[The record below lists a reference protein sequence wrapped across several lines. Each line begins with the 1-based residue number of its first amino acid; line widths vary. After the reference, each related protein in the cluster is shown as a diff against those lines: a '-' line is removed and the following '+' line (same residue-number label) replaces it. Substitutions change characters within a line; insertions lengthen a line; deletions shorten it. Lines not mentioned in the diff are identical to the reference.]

1 MKFRNRFFG
10 GGTLLAML
18 VLALPV
24 GTQAQRATP
33 PAATA
38 TDPRVE
44 AVAAHIDR
52 VYDDVDWQLGVIV
65 GIVDGDTADIRI
77 GKRRL
82 ERLRLTEIDAPERGA
97 PWSRRSTQA
106 LSDLIFNEQV
116 LVAITDWDRDG
127 RAVARIFVWSED
139 GDELIDVSE
148 AMIEQGAAWY
158 FDRFGRD
165 RKLLLAESGAR
176 KARAGVWSLPERQ
189 QIPPWQWRKMPK
201 EERDLYR

>member
-1 MKFRNRFFG
+1 MAARQRFFG
-10 GGTLLAML
+10 LSALLAAL
-18 VLALPV
+18 LLAIPAWALAN
-24 GTQAQRATP
+24 TATP
-33 PAATA
+33 TPDA
-38 TDPRVE
+38 RVD

-52 VYDDVDWQLGVIV
+52 IYDDVEWQVGLIV

-97 PWSRRSTQA
+97 PWSKRSTQL
-106 LSDLIFNEQV
+106 LSDLIFQEQV
-116 LVAITDWDRDG
+116 LIAITDWDRDG
-127 RAVARIFVWSED
+127 RAVARIFVWNEA

-148 AMIEQGAAWY
+148 AMIQKGAAWY

-165 RKLLLAESGAR
+165 RKLLLAESVAR
-176 KARAGVWSLPERQ
+176 KARAGVWSLPSRQ

-201 EERDLYR
+201 DERDLYR